1 LLAEPHTSLGH
12 AYFHEF
18 NWPAAAREFKRGLE
32 LNANYAIG
40 HFYFANY
47 LLAMGQ
53 FQDALAE
60 ARHAKALDP
69 ISLPARS
76 NTASALYYCGQYDLA
91 VEQCLQ
97 VLEIDPK
104 FARTYEDLGRI

>member
-1 LLAEPHTSLGH
+1 
-12 AYFHEF
+12 
-18 NWPAAAREFKRGLE
+18 
-32 LNANYAIG
+32 
-40 HFYFANY
+40 
-47 LLAMGQ
+47 MGQ

-104 FARTYEDLGRI
+104 FARTYEDLGRIYREKGMPHEAIEAFKKAVA